1 MLPPDKLTEL
11 AHLVKWSTAV
21 ILNAAEMKFNKPR
34 AASRFDHRCLIYSS
48 VWISLYNQFE
58 TKRNP
63 CSPNAKYTVRFQFAA
78 FALGTASPEGPYS
91 MNRFSR
97 LTTGQA
103 LVRFMARQFVER
115 DGRENRFIEGIWA
128 IFGHGNVAGLGQG
141 IVEFSQAEGLRFY
154 RPQNEQAMVHTAAAY
169 AKHRN
174 RLATFACTTSI
185 GPGATNMITG
195 AAGATVNRIPV
206 LLLPSDY
213 FANRIPDPVL
223 QQLEHPLERDV
234 SVSDAFRPV
243 SRFFDRISRPEQL
256 MASLPEAFRVLTDP
270 AETGAVT
277 ISLPED
283 VQTEAHNW
291 PNEFF
296 EKRIW
301 HVRRPVPEP
310 ELVREVV
317 NLLKAAERPL
327 IISGGGTIYSEA
339 SEELRL
345 FVEQFG
351 VPVTETQAGK
361 GVLNWNHP
369 MNAGPIGSNGST
381 SANRLAREADLVI
394 TLGTRLSDFTTA
406 SKSAFQNPTV
416 RFVGINVAPMDANKL
431 ASRPVVSDAKR
442 ALSVLRQELR
452 EAGYKGTQAAY
463 RSEIQSLKEDWDAKV
478 TELRTP
484 QEGSLGEL
492 AVIGLVNETVGGTAT
507 MVCASGGMP
516 GEVLRLWR
524 PEDPKAYHL
533 EYGYSC
539 MGYEIPGGIGVKLA
553 EPGREVIVMV
563 GDGAYLMMNSEIVT
577 AVGEGIKLT
586 IVLVDNHGYQCILGL
601 QRAVGVSDFGN
612 ELRYRDHAT
621 KQLTGEYIQVDFLKH
636 AESMGAHGI
645 FARSAE
651 DLKEALNDARNADRV
666 TVIVVPVDPEK
677 RMPGMGTWWDVPV
690 AEVSMEEKTRKKRE
704 NYEKATENQR
714 PVFAS

>member
-1 MLPPDKLTEL
+1 
-11 AHLVKWSTAV
+11 
-21 ILNAAEMKFNKPR
+21 
-34 AASRFDHRCLIYSS
+34 
-48 VWISLYNQFE
+48 
-58 TKRNP
+58 
-63 CSPNAKYTVRFQFAA
+63 
-78 FALGTASPEGPYS
+78 

-103 LVRFMARQFVER
+103 VVRFMAHQFVER
-115 DGRENRFIEGIWA
+115 DGRENRFIDGIWA

-141 IVEFSQAEGLRFY
+141 IVEFSQAEGLKFF

-185 GPGATNMITG
+185 GPGAANMITG
-195 AAGATVNRIPV
+195 AAGATVNRVPV

-256 MASLPEAFRVLTDP
+256 LASFPEAFRVLTDP

-283 VQTEAHNW
+283 VQAEAYDW

-296 EKRIW
+296 EKRVW

-310 ELVREVV
+310 ELVRDLIKLV
-317 NLLKAAERPL
+317 KAAKRPI

-339 SEELRL
+339 SEELRQL
-345 FVEQFG
+345 VEDFG
-351 VPVTETQAGK
+351 IPVTETQAGK

-369 MNAGPIGSNGST
+369 MNAGPIGSNGAT
-381 SANRLAREADLVI
+381 SANKLAREADLII

-406 SKSAFQNPTV
+406 SKSAFQNPAV
-416 RFVGINVAPMDANKL
+416 RFVGINVSPMDANKL
-431 ASRPVVSDAKR
+431 AARPIVADAKR
-442 ALSVLRQELR
+442 ALQILRTE
-452 EAGYKGTQAAY
+452 
-463 RSEIQSLKEDWDAKV
+463 LKESGYAGTPTEYRTEVKNLKETWDAKV

-484 QEGSLGEL
+484 QEGSGLLAEL
-492 AVIGLVNETVGGTAT
+492 AVIGLVNEAVGGKAT
-507 MVCASGGMP
+507 VVCAAGGMP
-516 GEVLRLWR
+516 GELLRLWR
-524 PEDPKAYHL
+524 PEDPKAYHM
-533 EYGYSC
+533 EYGFSC
-539 MGYEIPGGIGVKLA
+539 MGYEIAGGLGVKLA
-553 EPGREVIVMV
+553 EPDREVVVMV
-563 GDGAYLMMNSEIVT
+563 GDGSYLMMNSEIVT
-577 AVGEGIKLT
+577 AVGEGLKLT

-612 ELRYRDHAT
+612 ELRYRDSGT
-621 KQLTGEYIQVDFLKH
+621 KQLTGEYIPVNFQQH
-636 AESMGAHGI
+636 AQSMGANAL
-645 FARSAE
+645 FARTAE
-651 DLKEALNDARNADRV
+651 EVKNAIGEAKKADRV

-690 AEVSMEEKTRKKRE
+690 AEVSGEEKTRQTRE
-704 NYEKATENQR
+704 TYEKATENQR
-714 PVFAS
+714 PVFA

>member
-1 MLPPDKLTEL
+1 
-11 AHLVKWSTAV
+11 
-21 ILNAAEMKFNKPR
+21 
-34 AASRFDHRCLIYSS
+34 
-48 VWISLYNQFE
+48 
-58 TKRNP
+58 
-63 CSPNAKYTVRFQFAA
+63 
-78 FALGTASPEGPYS
+78 
-91 MNRFSR
+91 
-97 LTTGQA
+97 
-103 LVRFMARQFVER
+103 MARQFVER

-154 RPQNEQAMVHTAAAY
+154 RPQNEQAMVHIAAAF

-213 FANRIPDPVL
+213 FANRVPDPVL

-234 SVSDAFRPV
+234 SASDAFRPV

-256 MASLPEAFRVLTDP
+256 VASLPEAFRVLTDP

-277 ISLPED
+277 ITLPED
-283 VQTEAHNW
+283 VQAEAHNW
-291 PNEFF
+291 PVEFF
-296 EKRIW
+296 EKRVW

-317 NLLKAAERPL
+317 NLLKAARRPL

-339 SEELRL
+339 SEELRQ
-345 FVEQFG
+345 FVEEFG
-351 VPVTETQAGK
+351 IPVTETQAGK

-369 MNAGPIGSNGST
+369 MNAGPIGSNGAT
-381 SANRLAREADLVI
+381 SANKLAREADLVV

-416 RFVGINVAPMDANKL
+416 RFIGINVAPMDANKL
-431 ASRPVVSDAKR
+431 GSRPLIADAKR
-442 ALSVLRQELR
+442 ALSTLRAELK
-452 EAGYKGTQAAY
+452 EAGYPGTQAAH
-463 RSEIQSLKEDWDAKV
+463 RSEIQNLKADWDAKV

-484 QEGSLGEL
+484 QGGSEPLGEL
-492 AVIGLVNETVGGTAT
+492 AVIGLVNEAVGGQAT
-507 MVCASGGMP
+507 VVCAAGGMP
-516 GEVLRLWR
+516 GELLRLWR

-539 MGYEIPGGIGVKLA
+539 MGYEIAGGLGVKLA
-553 EPGREVIVMV
+553 EPGREVVVMV
-563 GDGAYLMMNSEIVT
+563 GDGSYLMMNSEIVT
-577 AVGEGIKLT
+577 AVGEGLKLT

-612 ELRYRDHAT
+612 ELRYRDQAT
-621 KQLTGEYIQVDFLKH
+621 KQLTGEYIPVDFQKH
-636 AESMGAHGI
+636 AESMGANSI
-645 FARSAE
+645 LARSAAE
-651 DLKEALNDARNADRV
+651 LKQAIKDARDAERV

-690 AEVSMEEKTRKKRE
+690 AEVSTEERTRKTRE

-714 PVFAS
+714 PVFA

>member
-1 MLPPDKLTEL
+1 LTIW
-11 AHLVKWSTAV
+11 VS
-21 ILNAAEMKFNKPR
+21 F
-34 AASRFDHRCLIYSS
+34 CY
-48 VWISLYNQFE
+48 QFE
-58 TKRNP
+58 TKRNH
-63 CSPNAKYTVRFQFAA
+63 CSPNPKYAVHFQFTA
-78 FALGTASPEGPYS
+78 FAVGIAFLEGAYS

-141 IVEFSQAEGLRFY
+141 IVELSQAEGLRFY
-154 RPQNEQAMVHTAAAY
+154 RPQNEQAMVHTAAAF

-283 VQTEAHNW
+283 VQAEAHNW

-381 SANRLAREADLVI
+381 SANKLAREADLII

-416 RFVGINVAPMDANKL
+416 RFVGINVAPTDANKL
-431 ASRPVVSDAKR
+431 ASRPLVSDAKR
-442 ALSVLRQELR
+442 ALSVLRQELK
-452 EAGYKGTQAAY
+452 EAGYTGTQAAY

-478 TELRTP
+478 TELRAP

-492 AVIGLVNETVGGTAT
+492 AVIGLVNETVGGRAT
-507 MVCASGGMP
+507 VVCAAGGMP
-516 GEVLRLWR
+516 GELLRLWR
-524 PEDPKAYHL
+524 PEDPKAYHM

-539 MGYEIPGGIGVKLA
+539 MGYEIPGGLGVKLA
-553 EPGREVIVMV
+553 EPGREVVVMV
-563 GDGAYLMMNSEIVT
+563 GDGSYLMMNSEIVT

-636 AESMGAHGI
+636 AESMGAYGI

-651 DLKEALNDARNADRV
+651 DLKKALKDARNADRV

-690 AEVSMEEKTRKKRE
+690 AEVSTEEKTRKTRE

-714 PVFAS
+714 PVFA

>member
-1 MLPPDKLTEL
+1 
-11 AHLVKWSTAV
+11 
-21 ILNAAEMKFNKPR
+21 
-34 AASRFDHRCLIYSS
+34 
-48 VWISLYNQFE
+48 
-58 TKRNP
+58 
-63 CSPNAKYTVRFQFAA
+63 
-78 FALGTASPEGPYS
+78 

-115 DGRENRFIEGIWA
+115 DGRENRFIEGIWG

-154 RPQNEQAMVHTAAAY
+154 RPQNEQAMVHTAAAF

-283 VQTEAHNW
+283 VQAEAHNW

-381 SANRLAREADLVI
+381 SANKLAREADLVI
-394 TLGTRLSDFTTA
+394 TIGTRLSDFTTA

-442 ALSVLRQELR
+442 ALSALRQELK

-463 RSEIQSLKEDWDAKV
+463 RSEIQNLKEDWDAKV

-492 AVIGLVNETVGGTAT
+492 AVIGLVNETVGGKAT
-507 MVCASGGMP
+507 VVCAAGGMP
-516 GEVLRLWR
+516 GELLRLWR
-524 PEDPKAYHL
+524 PEDPKAYHM

-539 MGYEIPGGIGVKLA
+539 MGYEIAGGIGVKLA

-563 GDGAYLMMNSEIVT
+563 GDGSYLMMNSEIVT

-601 QRAVGVSDFGN
+601 QRAVGVADFGN
-612 ELRYRDHAT
+612 ELRYRDHAS

-636 AESMGAHGI
+636 AESMGAYGV

-651 DLKEALNDARNADRV
+651 DLKKALNDARNADRV

-690 AEVSMEEKTRKKRE
+690 AEVSMEEKTRKTRE
-704 NYEKATENQR
+704 NYEKAAKNQR
-714 PVFAS
+714 PVFASQQPNR

>member
-1 MLPPDKLTEL
+1 
-11 AHLVKWSTAV
+11 
-21 ILNAAEMKFNKPR
+21 
-34 AASRFDHRCLIYSS
+34 
-48 VWISLYNQFE
+48 
-58 TKRNP
+58 
-63 CSPNAKYTVRFQFAA
+63 
-78 FALGTASPEGPYS
+78 

-103 LVRFMARQFVER
+103 LVRFIARQFVER

-154 RPQNEQAMVHTAAAY
+154 RPQNEQAMVHTAAAF

-283 VQTEAHNW
+283 VQAEAHDW

-301 HVRRPVPEP
+301 HVRRPMPEP

-381 SANRLAREADLVI
+381 SANKLAREADLVI

-416 RFVGINVAPMDANKL
+416 RFVGINVAPTDANKL

-452 EAGYKGTQAAY
+452 ETGYKGTQAAY
-463 RSEIQSLKEDWDAKV
+463 RTEIQNLKEDWDAKV

-492 AVIGLVNETVGGTAT
+492 AVIGLVNETVGGKAT
-507 MVCASGGMP
+507 VVCAAGGMP
-516 GEVLRLWR
+516 GELLRLWR
-524 PEDPKAYHL
+524 PEDPKAYHM
-533 EYGYSC
+533 EYGFSC

-563 GDGAYLMMNSEIVT
+563 GDGSYLMMNSEIVT

-601 QRAVGVSDFGN
+601 QRAVGVADFGN

-636 AESMGAHGI
+636 AESMGAYGI

-651 DLKEALNDARNADRV
+651 DLKKALKDARNADRV

-690 AEVSMEEKTRKKRE
+690 AEVSMEEKTRKTRE

-714 PVFAS
+714 PVFASQPPYR

>member
-1 MLPPDKLTEL
+1 
-11 AHLVKWSTAV
+11 
-21 ILNAAEMKFNKPR
+21 
-34 AASRFDHRCLIYSS
+34 
-48 VWISLYNQFE
+48 
-58 TKRNP
+58 
-63 CSPNAKYTVRFQFAA
+63 
-78 FALGTASPEGPYS
+78 
-91 MNRFSR
+91 MNRFTR

-154 RPQNEQAMVHTAAAY
+154 RPQNEQAMVHTAAAF

-174 RLATFACTTSI
+174 RLAAFACTTSI

-206 LLLPSDY
+206 LLFPSDY

-283 VQTEAHNW
+283 VQAEAHNW

-317 NLLKAAERPL
+317 NLLKAAKRPL

-369 MNAGPIGSNGST
+369 MNAGPIGSNGAT
-381 SANRLAREADLVI
+381 SANKLAREADLII

-406 SKSAFQNPTV
+406 SKSAFQNPAV
-416 RFVGINVAPMDANKL
+416 RFVSINVAPMDAHKL
-431 ASRPVVSDAKR
+431 ASRPIVSDAKR
-442 ALSVLRQELR
+442 ALSVLRQELKV
-452 EAGYKGTQAAY
+452 AGYPGTQAAY
-463 RSEIQSLKEDWDAKV
+463 RNEIQNLKEDWDAKV

-484 QEGSLGEL
+484 QEGLLGEL
-492 AVIGLVNETVGGTAT
+492 AVIGLVNETVGGKAT
-507 MVCASGGMP
+507 VVCAAGGMP
-516 GEVLRLWR
+516 GELLRLWR

-539 MGYEIPGGIGVKLA
+539 MGYEIPGGLGVKLA
-553 EPGREVIVMV
+553 EPGREVVVMV
-563 GDGAYLMMNSEIVT
+563 GDGSYLMMNSEIVT

-636 AESMGAHGI
+636 AESMGAYGI
-645 FARSAE
+645 FARNAE
-651 DLKEALNDARNADRV
+651 DLKKALNDARNADRV

-677 RMPGMGTWWDVPV
+677 RMPGLGTWWDVPV
-690 AEVSMEEKTRKKRE
+690 AEVSTEEKTRKTRE
-704 NYEKATENQR
+704 KYEKATENQR
-714 PVFAS
+714 PVFA

>member
-1 MLPPDKLTEL
+1 
-11 AHLVKWSTAV
+11 
-21 ILNAAEMKFNKPR
+21 
-34 AASRFDHRCLIYSS
+34 
-48 VWISLYNQFE
+48 
-58 TKRNP
+58 
-63 CSPNAKYTVRFQFAA
+63 
-78 FALGTASPEGPYS
+78 

-115 DGRENRFIEGIWA
+115 DGRENRFIEGIWG

-154 RPQNEQAMVHTAAAY
+154 RPQNEQAMVHTAAAF

-283 VQTEAHNW
+283 VQAEAHNW

-381 SANRLAREADLVI
+381 SANKLAREADLVI
-394 TLGTRLSDFTTA
+394 TIGTRLSDFTTA

-442 ALSVLRQELR
+442 ALSALRQELK
-452 EAGYKGTQAAY
+452 EAGYQGTQAAY
-463 RSEIQSLKEDWDAKV
+463 RSEIQNLKEDWDAKV

-492 AVIGLVNETVGGTAT
+492 AVIGLVNETVGGKAT
-507 MVCASGGMP
+507 VVCAAGGMP
-516 GEVLRLWR
+516 GELLRLWR
-524 PEDPKAYHL
+524 PEDPKAYHM

-539 MGYEIPGGIGVKLA
+539 MGYEIAGGIGVKLA

-563 GDGAYLMMNSEIVT
+563 GDGSYLMMNSEIVT

-601 QRAVGVSDFGN
+601 QRAVGVADFGN
-612 ELRYRDHAT
+612 ELRYRDQAS

-636 AESMGAHGI
+636 AESMGAYGV

-651 DLKEALNDARNADRV
+651 DLKKALNDARNADRV

-690 AEVSMEEKTRKKRE
+690 AEVSMEEKTRKTRE
-704 NYEKATENQR
+704 NYEKAAKNQR
-714 PVFAS
+714 PVFASQQPNH

>member
-1 MLPPDKLTEL
+1 
-11 AHLVKWSTAV
+11 
-21 ILNAAEMKFNKPR
+21 
-34 AASRFDHRCLIYSS
+34 
-48 VWISLYNQFE
+48 
-58 TKRNP
+58 
-63 CSPNAKYTVRFQFAA
+63 
-78 FALGTASPEGPYS
+78 
-91 MNRFSR
+91 
-97 LTTGQA
+97 
-103 LVRFMARQFVER
+103 LVRFIARQFVER
-115 DGRENRFIEGIWA
+115 DGRENRFIEGIWG

-154 RPQNEQAMVHTAAAY
+154 RPQNEQAMVHTAAAF

-195 AAGATVNRIPV
+195 AAGATVNRVPV

-234 SVSDAFRPV
+234 SASDAFRPV

-256 MASLPEAFRVLTDP
+256 IASLPEAFRVLTDP

-283 VQTEAHNW
+283 VQAEAHRW

-301 HVRRPVPEP
+301 HVRRPMPEP

-317 NLLKAAERPL
+317 ILLKAAKRPL

-339 SEELRL
+339 VEELRE

-351 VPVTETQAGK
+351 IPVTETQAGK

-369 MNAGPIGSNGST
+369 MNTGPIGSNGAT
-381 SANRLAREADLVI
+381 SANRLAREADLI
-394 TLGTRLSDFTTA
+394 IALGTRLSDFTTA
-406 SKSAFQNPTV
+406 SKSAFQNPSV
-416 RFVGINVAPMDANKL
+416 RFVGINVSPMDANKL
-431 ASRPVVSDAKR
+431 AAQPLVSDAKR
-442 ALSVLRQELR
+442 ALSILGRELK
-452 EAGYKGTQAAY
+452 EAGYPGTPQTY
-463 RSEIQSLKEDWDAKV
+463 RSEIRNLKEVWDAKV

-484 QEGSLGEL
+484 QQGSEALGEL
-492 AVIGLVNETVGGTAT
+492 AVIGLVNETVGGKAT
-507 MVCASGGMP
+507 VVCAAGGMP
-516 GEVLRLWR
+516 GELLRLWR
-524 PEDPKAYHL
+524 PEDPKAYHM

-539 MGYEIPGGIGVKLA
+539 MGYEIPGGLGVKLA
-553 EPGREVIVMV
+553 EPGREVVVMV
-563 GDGAYLMMNSEIVT
+563 GDGSYLMMNSEIVT

-601 QRAVGVSDFGN
+601 QRAVGVADFGN

-621 KQLTGEYIQVDFLKH
+621 RQLTGEYIPVDFVKH
-636 AESMGAHGI
+636 AESMGACAV
-645 FARSAE
+645 FARSADE
-651 DLKEALNDARNADRV
+651 VRKALNDARNADRV

-690 AEVSMEEKTRKKRE
+690 AEVSTEEKTRQTRE

-714 PVFAS
+714 PVFA

>member
-1 MLPPDKLTEL
+1 
-11 AHLVKWSTAV
+11 
-21 ILNAAEMKFNKPR
+21 
-34 AASRFDHRCLIYSS
+34 
-48 VWISLYNQFE
+48 
-58 TKRNP
+58 
-63 CSPNAKYTVRFQFAA
+63 
-78 FALGTASPEGPYS
+78 

-103 LVRFMARQFVER
+103 LVRFIARQFVER
-115 DGRENRFIEGIWA
+115 DGRENRFIEGIWG

-154 RPQNEQAMVHTAAAY
+154 RPQNEQAMVHTAAAF

-195 AAGATVNRIPV
+195 AAGATVNRVPV

-234 SVSDAFRPV
+234 SASDAFRPV

-256 MASLPEAFRVLTDP
+256 IASLPEAFRVLTDP

-283 VQTEAHNW
+283 VQAEAHRW

-301 HVRRPVPEP
+301 HVRRPMPEP

-317 NLLKAAERPL
+317 ILLKAAKRPL

-339 SEELRL
+339 VEELRE

-351 VPVTETQAGK
+351 IPVTETQAGK

-369 MNAGPIGSNGST
+369 MNTGPIGSNGAT
-381 SANRLAREADLVI
+381 SANRLAREADLI
-394 TLGTRLSDFTTA
+394 IALGTRLSDFTTA
-406 SKSAFQNPTV
+406 SKSAFQNPSV
-416 RFVGINVAPMDANKL
+416 RFVGINVSPMDANKL
-431 ASRPVVSDAKR
+431 AAQPLVSDAKR
-442 ALSVLRQELR
+442 ALSILGRELK
-452 EAGYKGTQAAY
+452 EAGYPGTPQTY
-463 RSEIQSLKEDWDAKV
+463 RSEIRNLKEVWDAKV

-484 QEGSLGEL
+484 QQGSEALGEL
-492 AVIGLVNETVGGTAT
+492 AVIGLVNETVGGKAT
-507 MVCASGGMP
+507 VVCAAGGMP
-516 GEVLRLWR
+516 GELLRLWR
-524 PEDPKAYHL
+524 PEDPKAYHM

-539 MGYEIPGGIGVKLA
+539 MGYEIPGGLGVKLA
-553 EPGREVIVMV
+553 ESGREVVVMV
-563 GDGAYLMMNSEIVT
+563 GDGSYLMMNSEIVT

-601 QRAVGVSDFGN
+601 QRAVGVADFGN

-621 KQLTGEYIQVDFLKH
+621 RQLTGEYIPVDFVKH
-636 AESMGAHGI
+636 AESMGACAV
-645 FARSAE
+645 FARSADE
-651 DLKEALNDARNADRV
+651 VRKALNDARNADRV

-690 AEVSMEEKTRKKRE
+690 AEVSTEEKTRQTRE

-714 PVFAS
+714 PVFA

>member
-1 MLPPDKLTEL
+1 
-11 AHLVKWSTAV
+11 
-21 ILNAAEMKFNKPR
+21 
-34 AASRFDHRCLIYSS
+34 
-48 VWISLYNQFE
+48 
-58 TKRNP
+58 
-63 CSPNAKYTVRFQFAA
+63 
-78 FALGTASPEGPYS
+78 

-115 DGRENRFIEGIWA
+115 DGRENRFIEGIWG

-154 RPQNEQAMVHTAAAY
+154 RPQNEQAMVHTAAAF

-283 VQTEAHNW
+283 VQAEAHNW

-381 SANRLAREADLVI
+381 SANKLAREADLVI
-394 TLGTRLSDFTTA
+394 TIGTRLSDFTTA

-416 RFVGINVAPMDANKL
+416 RFVGMNVAPMDANKL

-442 ALSVLRQELR
+442 ALSALRQELK
-452 EAGYKGTQAAY
+452 EAGYQGTQAAY
-463 RSEIQSLKEDWDAKV
+463 RSEIQNLKEDWDAKV

-492 AVIGLVNETVGGTAT
+492 AVIGLVNETVGGKAT
-507 MVCASGGMP
+507 VVCAAGGMP
-516 GEVLRLWR
+516 GELLRLWR
-524 PEDPKAYHL
+524 PEDPKAYHM

-539 MGYEIPGGIGVKLA
+539 MGYEIAGGIGVKLA

-563 GDGAYLMMNSEIVT
+563 GDGSYLMMNSEIVT

-601 QRAVGVSDFGN
+601 QRAVGVADFGN
-612 ELRYRDHAT
+612 ELRYRDQAS

-636 AESMGAHGI
+636 AESMGAYGV

-651 DLKEALNDARNADRV
+651 DLKKALNDARNADRV

-690 AEVSMEEKTRKKRE
+690 AEVSMEEKTRKTRE
-704 NYEKATENQR
+704 NYEKAAKNQR
-714 PVFAS
+714 PVFASQQPNH